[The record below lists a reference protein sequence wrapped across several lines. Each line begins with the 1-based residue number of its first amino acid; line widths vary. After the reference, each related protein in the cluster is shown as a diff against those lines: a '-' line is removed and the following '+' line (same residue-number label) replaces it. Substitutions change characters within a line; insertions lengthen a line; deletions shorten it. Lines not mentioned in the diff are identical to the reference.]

1 MIRLAPIALV
11 VAAMLLVRQIGP
23 AAGGV
28 DGTGVSGDPRGAA
41 LALGFTL
48 LAALVAGEFLR
59 RIRMPRLTGYLL
71 FGLLS
76 VRIWAT

>member
-1 MIRLAPIALV
+1 MIGWHRLASSWRRCCSFARSD
-11 VAAMLLVRQIGP
+11 LLPAGLTGP
-23 AAGGV
+23 GIRRPAW
-28 DGTGVSGDPRGAA
+28 RGARA
-41 LALGFTL
+41 RVHLI